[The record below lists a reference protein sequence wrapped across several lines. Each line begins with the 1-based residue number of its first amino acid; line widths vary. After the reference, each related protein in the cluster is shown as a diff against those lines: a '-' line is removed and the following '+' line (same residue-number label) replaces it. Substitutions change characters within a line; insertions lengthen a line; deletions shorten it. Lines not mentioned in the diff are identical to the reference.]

1 MPEDRV
7 KPNVLTIPSSSLADI
22 TATTISAFIT
32 SGLDEGFSVEL
43 KDHQEQDPNF
53 KYNVRRTIAS
63 LANRE
68 GGYLLVGIKDKKNS
82 SDPLSVVERIAGFS
96 TKGEV
101 SVWVDEVCS
110 KDLVQP
116 TPSYE
121 VGTISVAKKKVL
133 VIKVYG
139 SLVGPVGIK
148 RDSSSLLEFWVRGN
162 GSNMKMDYMMLNDK
176 FNQSQLSH
184 IKSAFFDLWHIAV
197 ESKRIG
203 KMPLATSYNPV
214 HLSSVIMDNK
224 QLFYSIF
231 SDHLSLVGGLNDLS
245 ALVYALNDVVRL
257 INSKHGDSV
266 QIGNADELQGQITE
280 LTNAIHKKVTEV
292 IVELV
297 QTYPE
302 IVGSQMKK
310 MFKQLGINEEELNL

>member
-1 MPEDRV
+1 
-7 KPNVLTIPSSSLADI
+7 
-22 TATTISAFIT
+22 
-32 SGLDEGFSVEL
+32 
-43 KDHQEQDPNF
+43 
-53 KYNVRRTIAS
+53 
-63 LANRE
+63 
-68 GGYLLVGIKDKKNS
+68 
-82 SDPLSVVERIAGFS
+82 
-96 TKGEV
+96 
-101 SVWVDEVCS
+101 
-110 KDLVQP
+110 
-116 TPSYE
+116 
-121 VGTISVAKKKVL
+121 
-133 VIKVYG
+133 
-139 SLVGPVGIK
+139 
-148 RDSSSLLEFWVRGN
+148 
-162 GSNMKMDYMMLNDK
+162 
-176 FNQSQLSH
+176 
-184 IKSAFFDLWHIAV
+184 
-197 ESKRIG
+197 
-203 KMPLATSYNPV
+203 MPLATSYNPV